1 MTDNQFESMIES
13 NAASLKNGVKYSGA
27 VSSAKERKKS
37 GAAVF
42 MSSAAAP
49 LAAVT
54 AAAVLI
60 GGGSYFLI
68 RSRMNNDPEP
78 PATLAY
84 TEPVDSVTETTDGLS
99 AVMTDT
105 DETTGGDTAEDSVT
119 TEQDSGT
126 HGLTTVAPETDIP
139 ETTDAETTAPVTS
152 EPDTTVPHT
161 TAPQTSEPDADPGL
175 DKNGYKLT
183 VNGRD
188 ISKTAKF
195 GTDGDG
201 DLILP
206 FSVILNELSHASAK
220 ITGEDTATL
229 TYEGD
234 VFTLNAAERTMTGNN
249 YSGDWF
255 KNKQSQTLKLYIED
269 GVLYA
274 DSGTVSAFLSEFAG
288 GGISISGKTIAA
300 SDFYNGDDTPY
311 TPPETTAPVTDPA
324 PGPAP
329 DYPQD
334 VLDFFDLEQ
343 KHHPS
348 FMDAIKIFTTAG
360 SGSSVSVKAAV
371 SVLGKPHGMIGYE
384 INVGYYWYCW
394 VLSDGRILRIN
405 IHNFDTMGASSFS
418 EILSNA
424 RFSVYVSGTSISS
437 ALDNKINETTRSIKN
452 KLIPCTVY
460 YDGSPVPDNLG
471 PSYDFEE
478 IIHKESLSKQSDHQ
492 TKENL
497 ALSDSAA
504 KKFDTGETVRY
515 YIRLTDT
522 TEGWSIYGSSGSPVN
537 TAGQKI
543 WLYDRDGNRIDYMI
557 TNSEGVASFDLYPGT
572 YRFVRETAS
581 TTDAHQDENEI
592 ITVRKNLSV
601 VVRPGS
607 GNSDVGRTRT
617 LDLFEKGLFKRFDLR
632 IKVVDSE
639 TKEPLNNA
647 QLSYSDGLD
656 FFSDENGMIFIDSE
670 RMFFVRR
677 PYVFSQ
683 TYTFTPGKYEPFLF
697 CEGHQGAYLDDISD
711 GDVIELKPPRV
722 ITDVPYTV
730 TLVDS
735 STGEPVTGATVRITF
750 VGTRRSPTSVTDWF
764 EAKDNGDGTYS
775 VTLISPYI
783 EDSLKIRVYVYYSYA
798 FKGHL
803 ENGVEWQ
810 NYCRITYDK
819 SFDIDPDK
827 MKRPTSYVFSTD
839 LERIREEKET
849 VAISEAEFTLV
860 SVTHEE

>member
-1 MTDNQFESMIES
+1 MDRRFESIIEK
-13 NAASLKNGVKYSGA
+13 NAESLRGGVKYTGA
-27 VSSAKERKKS
+27 ASSAKERKKS
-37 GAAVF
+37 VF
-42 MSSAAAP
+42 SAFVSLSAAP
-49 LAAVT
+49 LAVI
-54 AAAVLI
+54 AAAAALI

-68 RSRMNNDPEP
+68 RSSINNGPGQ
-78 PATLAY
+78 PAG
-84 TEPVDSVTETTDGLS
+84 P
-99 AVMTDT
+99 TDT
-105 DETTGGDTAEDSVT
+105 GSGFMAPQTTAVHAGADETAGDTTGYGVT
-119 TEQDSGT
+119 TEPDAASDPV
-126 HGLTTVAPETDIP
+126 TVSPETSGPDTEELTDFEQGTALP
-139 ETTDAETTAPVTS
+139 DTTEPDTTATQTTAPVTA
-152 EPDTTVPHT
+152 T
-161 TAPQTSEPDADPGL
+161 DPGL

-188 ISKTAKF
+188 ITNKVKF

-220 ITGEDTATL
+220 ITGADTATL

-288 GGISISGKTIAA
+288 GGVVISGKTIAA

-311 TPPETTAPVTDPA
+311 NPPETTTAAETEPA
-324 PGPAP
+324 PLPVK

-360 SGSSVSVKAAV
+360 SNSSVSVKAAV

-384 INVGYYWYCW
+384 INAGYYWYCW

-405 IHNFDTMGASSFS
+405 IHNFDTMGASSFAD
-418 EILSNA
+418 ILSNA
-424 RFSVYVSGTSISS
+424 RFSAYISGMSVST

-452 KLIPCTVY
+452 KLLPCTIY

-471 PSYDFEE
+471 PLYDFEE

-515 YIRLTDT
+515 YIRLTDP
-522 TEGWSIYGSSGSPVN
+522 TENWSIYNGTGSPVSIS
-537 TAGQKI
+537 GQKI
-543 WLYDRDGNRIDYMI
+543 WLYDREGNVIDYML
-557 TNSEGVASFDLYPGT
+557 TNSDGVASFDLYPGT

-581 TTDAHQDENEI
+581 MTDAHQDENEI

-617 LDLFEKGLFKRFDLR
+617 LDLFEKGIFKRFDMS
-632 IKVVDSE
+632 IKIIDSQ
-639 TKEPLNNA
+639 TKEPLQNA
-647 QLSYSDGLD
+647 MLSYSNKLD
-656 FFSDENGMIFIDSE
+656 YFSDENGMIFIDAE
-670 RMFFVRR
+670 EMFFNRK
-677 PYVFSQ
+677 PYSAETAFV
-683 TYTFTPGKYEPFLF
+683 FTPGKYRPVLT
-697 CEGHQGAYLDDISD
+697 CDGHQGKYLEDIND
-711 GDVIELKPPRV
+711 GDVIELYPPRPV
-722 ITDVPYTV
+722 INVPYTV
-730 TLVDS
+730 TLTDS
-735 STGEPVTGATVRITF
+735 STGEAITGATVRITF
-750 VGTRRSPTSVTDWF
+750 KGTPDSPGTSTDWF
-764 EAKDNGDGTYS
+764 EAADNGDGTYS

-783 EDSLKIRVYVYYSYA
+783 EDFNMIRVYAYYSYA
-798 FKGHL
+798 FPGHWD
-803 ENGVEWQ
+803 NGAERT
-810 NYCRITYDK
+810 NYCRIMYDRA
-819 SFDIDPDK
+819 FDIDPEK
-827 MKRPTSYVFSTD
+827 MKRPTTYVFSAD
-839 LERIREEKET
+839 LAGIREEKAD

-860 SVTHEE
+860 SVTHAE